1 MTQIGSSMEINK
13 RIRGC
18 PAISGQPLPIA
29 SAQYSL
35 GTLPACM
42 VNGVLPFQD
51 DLRNGNEGI
60 ALLKQIFNNTRQCF
74 GSVFRSIVE
83 QHNGTRL
90 DFARHALCYFT
101 RFQIF
106 PIQAVHIPLNGLH
119 SNRTSGLLYYLFS
132 TFYNVPFNAF
142 QQEIV
147 TDTKKRVFFFIH
159 GVRGFCML

>member
-51 DLRNGNEGI
+51 DLRNGDKGI
-60 ALLKQIFNNTRQCF
+60 AFLKQIFNNTRQCF

-106 PIQAVHIPLNGLH
+106 PIQAVTIPYKGKSLGAPDTINQCI
-119 SNRTSGLLYYLFS
+119 STVRENSALLSPKL
-132 TFYNVPFNAF
+132 
-142 QQEIV
+142 
-147 TDTKKRVFFFIH
+147 
-159 GVRGFCML
+159 VRPKHKSLLS

>member
-51 DLRNGNEGI
+51 DLGNGDEGI
-60 ALLKQIFNNTRQCF
+60 AFLQQMLNNTRQSF
-74 GSVFRSIVE
+74 GSILRRVVE
-83 QHNGTRL
+83 QDNAAGLHFGSHSLGNVCGRKV
-90 DFARHALCYFT
+90 
-101 RFQIF
+101 F
-106 PIQAVHIPLNGLH
+106 PIQTVTIPYKGK
-119 SNRTSGLLYYLFS
+119 LLG
-132 TFYNVPFNAF
+132 TM
-142 QQEIV
+142 
-147 TDTKKRVFFFIH
+147 
-159 GVRGFCML
+159 RGRIT